1 MNFNTH
7 RNAVSLG
14 ARATSAKQWA
24 IGWTADQVSPR
35 VFLRASQDRSA
46 TPGAYGLLIG
56 AGYLPGTRR

>member
-14 ARATSAKQWA
+14 ARAASVKQWA
-24 IGWTADQVSPR
+24 IGWTAEQVSPG
-35 VFLRASQDRSA
+35 VGLRASQDRSV

-56 AGYLPGTRR
+56 AGHLSATRR